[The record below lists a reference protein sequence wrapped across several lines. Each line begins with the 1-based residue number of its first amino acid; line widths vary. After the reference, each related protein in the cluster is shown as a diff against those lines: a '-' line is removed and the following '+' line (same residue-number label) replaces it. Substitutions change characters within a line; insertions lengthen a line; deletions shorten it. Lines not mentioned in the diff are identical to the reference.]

1 MSALLEALDLG
12 LGVCAALST
21 RLGGVSGAGFASLN
35 LGDHVGDRP
44 EAVAENRARVAAAL
58 GRPVQYLKQVHGM
71 QVAAVAHAGP
81 APEADA
87 AWTAQPGVALA
98 VLVADCLPVL
108 FVARRA
114 DGQAVAVAA
123 AHAGWRGLAG
133 GVLEQSVAAL
143 RTQGADALIH
153 AWLGPCIGPEAFEV
167 GEDVLRGFG
176 REPGAAG
183 PGFRYRPRADGSPR
197 WRADL
202 HALARQRL
210 ALLDVEVLGAET
222 TCTVSAPSRFFSFR
236 RDGAGSGRF
245 GAFIG
250 LS

>member
-1 MSALLEALDLG
+1 MSAPLQALDLG
-12 LGVCAALST
+12 PGVQAAFST
-21 RLGGVSGAGFASLN
+21 RLGGVSSAGFASLN

-44 EAVAENRARVAAAL
+44 EAVAENRARVARAL
-58 GRPVQYLKQVHGM
+58 GRPVQYLKQVHGVAVA
-71 QVAAVAHAGP
+71 QVASAGP
-81 APEADA
+81 ALEADA
-87 AWTAQPGVALA
+87 AWTEHAGVALA

-108 FVARRA
+108 FVARSA
-114 DGQAVAVAA
+114 SGQVLAVAA

-133 GVLEQSVAAL
+133 GVLEHSVAAL
-143 RTQGADALIH
+143 RARAADAQVQ
-153 AWLGPCIGPEAFEV
+153 AWLGPCIGADAFEV

-183 PGFRYRPRADGSPR
+183 PGFTYQPRADGSPR

-202 HALARQRL
+202 QGLARQRL
-210 ALLDVEVLGAET
+210 QALEVELLGADA

-236 RDGAGSGRF
+236 RDGALSGRF

>member
-1 MSALLEALDLG
+1 VSPPLQAVN
-12 LGVCAALST
+12 LGVGVIAAFST
-21 RLGGVSGAGFASLN
+21 RLGGVSSAGFASLN

-44 EAVAENRARVAAAL
+44 EAVAENRARVAIAL
-58 GRPVQYLKQVHGM
+58 GRPVQYLKQVHG
-71 QVAAVAHAGP
+71 VAVAMVASAGP
-81 APEADA
+81 ALEADA
-87 AWTAQPGVALA
+87 AWTAQPGLALA

-108 FVARRA
+108 LVARSPS
-114 DGQAVAVAA
+114 GQAEAVAA

-133 GVLEQSVAAL
+133 GVLEHSVAAL
-143 RTQGADALIH
+143 RARAPAAQVQ
-153 AWLGPCIGPEAFEV
+153 AWLGPCIGPDAFEV

-183 PGFRYRPRADGSPR
+183 PGFRYLPRAEGSPR

-210 ALLDVEVLGAET
+210 ARLGVEVLGAET
-222 TCTVSAPSRFFSFR
+222 SCTVSAPSRFFSFR